1 MEHSKTVRKMV
12 GTIVAIVTVLMMLS
26 LYGINS
32 VNAAD
37 DTMESPPLMRCEVE
51 DPNYPGNFEPI
62 TVDVPIVA
70 RSIEEENV
78 VQENDE
84 PEEEVEEVIQPTRD
98 VEYIY
103 GSITMTEEEYDYF
116 CRSIETE
123 VTGDMYYQ
131 EKMYVA
137 QVILNR
143 VLDDRFPDTIYE
155 VLTSDNQFSYS
166 LTPNRFANIEVT
178 ETTRQVVHDVFLLGY
193 DTTNGALYFCSG
205 DVQFSSWADFIFE
218 DSVGHR
224 FYKN

>member
-1 MEHSKTVRKMV
+1 MHYSKTVREMV
-12 GTIVAIVTVLMMLS
+12 GTIVAIVTVLTILS
-26 LYGINS
+26 LYGIDK
-32 VNAAD
+32 VNAVAD
-37 DTMESPPLMRCEVE
+37 TIESLPLMRCEVE
-51 DPNYPGNFEPI
+51 DPNYPWNFEPI

-70 RSIEEENV
+70 RSIEENV
-78 VQENDE
+78 IQEDE
-84 PEEEVEEVIQPTRD
+84 SEEEVEEVIQPTRD

-103 GSITMTEEEYDYF
+103 GSITMTEEEFDYF

-155 VLTSDNQFSYS
+155 VLTSENQFSYS

-178 ETTRQVVHDVFLLGY
+178 ETTRQVVHDVFQIGY

-205 DVQFSSWADFIFE
+205 NVDFSGWANFIFE

>member
-1 MEHSKTVRKMV
+1 MHYSKTVREMV
-12 GTIVAIVTVLMMLS
+12 GTIVAIVTVLTILS
-26 LYGINS
+26 LYGIDK
-32 VNAAD
+32 VNAVAD
-37 DTMESPPLMRCEVE
+37 TIESLPLMRCEVE
-51 DPNYPGNFEPI
+51 DPNYPWNFEPI

-70 RSIEEENV
+70 RSIEENV
-78 VQENDE
+78 IQEDE
-84 PEEEVEEVIQPTRD
+84 SEEEAEEVIQPTRD

-103 GSITMTEEEYDYF
+103 GSITMTEEEFDYF

-155 VLTSDNQFSYS
+155 VLTSENQFSYS

-178 ETTRQVVHDVFLLGY
+178 ETTRQVVHDVFQIGY

-205 DVQFSSWADFIFE
+205 NVDFSGWANFIFE